1 MNAPCTRKRAPSV
14 VRAMKLSFPLAAV
27 LALAACSAAPPAA
40 HASPVFDPFK
50 FFAGRSH
57 GDAQLKIIT
66 KDYKS
71 VSVDSVGRVE
81 GDTLI
86 IDQHVVVRDE
96 PPKDR
101 QWRLRRDGPG
111 RYSGTLTEATGPVT
125 AEVEGDRLHI
135 RYPSKN
141 GAVEQWLSL
150 APDTTYADN
159 RLTVKKMGIVV
170 ATLEETITRRGGPM

>member
-1 MNAPCTRKRAPSV
+1 
-14 VRAMKLSFPLAAV
+14 MKLPLPLAFT
-27 LALAACSAAPPAA
+27 LALAACGMTPPAA

-50 FFAGRSH
+50 FFLGRSH

-71 VSVDSVGRVE
+71 VSVDSVGRVD
-81 GDTLI
+81 GDTLV
-86 IDQHVVVRDE
+86 IDQHISVRGE
-96 PPKDR
+96 SSKDR

-111 RYSGTLTEATGPVT
+111 KYSGTLTEATGPVT

-135 RYPSKN
+135 RYPSKD

-159 RLTVKKMGIVV
+159 RLTVKKLGIVV

>member
-1 MNAPCTRKRAPSV
+1 MTDCTRFIPST
-14 VRAMKLSFPLAAV
+14 VRHAMKLSLPLAFT

-57 GDAQLKIIT
+57 GDGQLKIIT
-66 KDYKS
+66 KDYQS

-81 GDTLI
+81 GDTLV
-86 IDQHVVVRDE
+86 IDQKIDVRDGAKSE
-96 PPKDR
+96 R
-101 QWRLRRDGPG
+101 QWRLKRAGPG
-111 RYSGTLTEATGPVT
+111 RYAGTLTTATGPVS
-125 AEVEGDRLHI
+125 AAVEGDRLHI
-135 RYPSKN
+135 QYPSKD

-159 RLTVKKMGIVV
+159 RLTVKKMGVVV
-170 ATLEETITRRGGPM
+170 ATLEETITRREGPM